1 MEYGYEG
8 LDPGLKVWYL
18 LNGIRCD
25 KLSTATATVR
35 HVKIG
40 MRRILMLLL
49 PSSVN
54 TLTRE
59 PQQLVWRLP
68 LLGRADRPSN
78 RRPALPVSCS
88 KKRLSWRSIPEN
100 NMTQCQWHCASSYMT
115 SKKKT
120 RAAGEDR
127 EFMQHLFQG
136 TAENITSALWG
147 NAQAQSPG
155 HDTGTDKSIVARTG
169 KSSATQSATL
179 SSIAARTITG
189 SNATCKAANFS
200 SSSTIC
206 PYTQPCIP
214 EYPSQLWDQCGI
226 KNLGTWHQTSTY
238 FLQGWLKWYCYF
250 YWGAQTMSQCNEV
263 ANQHAYHSCGL
274 TWPSSSHQ
282 LPTAHSVWPHLF
294 QRHQSPCPHLCYGK
308 YKGSST

>member
-1 MEYGYEG
+1 MVGHKSCKCNIIRIWNGFSHVYTWWRKEGMELGKVFCLICQVSYYPGSLMEYGYEG

-127 EFMQHLFQG
+127 
-136 TAENITSALWG
+136 
-147 NAQAQSPG
+147 
-155 HDTGTDKSIVARTG
+155 D
-169 KSSATQSATL
+169 
-179 SSIAARTITG
+179 
-189 SNATCKAANFS
+189 
-200 SSSTIC
+200 
-206 PYTQPCIP
+206 
-214 EYPSQLWDQCGI
+214 
-226 KNLGTWHQTSTY
+226 
-238 FLQGWLKWYCYF
+238 
-250 YWGAQTMSQCNEV
+250 
-263 ANQHAYHSCGL
+263 
-274 TWPSSSHQ
+274 
-282 LPTAHSVWPHLF
+282 
-294 QRHQSPCPHLCYGK
+294 
-308 YKGSST
+308 